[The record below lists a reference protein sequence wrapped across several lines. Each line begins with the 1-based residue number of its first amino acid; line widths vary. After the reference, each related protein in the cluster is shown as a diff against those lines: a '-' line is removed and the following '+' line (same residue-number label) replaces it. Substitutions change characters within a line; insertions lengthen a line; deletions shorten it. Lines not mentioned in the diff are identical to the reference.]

1 MASLA
6 EREHNFI
13 KLGGPLS
20 IEQAAFDLHGDSLFT
35 SKGNSF
41 EPEGQADIV
50 CVEHRMICFGRCI
63 FFFCLASMLGVKSV
77 FFSCMREAFSHLSGT
92 GCLAEIAGDPALI
105 SL

>member
-13 KLGGPLS
+13 KPGPRLS
-20 IEQAAFDLHGDSLFT
+20 SEQTAFDLHGDSLFS

-50 CVEHRMICFGRCI
+50 CAEHRMICFGRCI
-63 FFFCLASMLGVKSV
+63 FFFL
-77 FFSCMREAFSHLSGT
+77 SCKYAWGKISIFQLYEGAVLPSFRDRLSG
-92 GCLAEIAGDPALI
+92 
-105 SL
+105 